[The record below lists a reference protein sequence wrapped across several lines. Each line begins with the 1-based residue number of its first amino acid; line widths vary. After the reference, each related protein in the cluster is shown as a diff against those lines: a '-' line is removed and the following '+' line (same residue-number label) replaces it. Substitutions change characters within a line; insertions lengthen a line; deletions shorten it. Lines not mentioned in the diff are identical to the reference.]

1 MLVASSLDRPVI
13 VGAAVVLA
21 LAAAACDAPTGDRGA
36 SGDDPPGAQRA
47 ILEEM
52 LRDREAQRHS
62 SDGGGRAWLEPVGGG
77 DPAVAS
83 TPGRWT
89 IVFEAGPEGIAEG
102 GAVRLIVS
110 PFWHW
115 SPAQI
120 SVPEDLGFTSV
131 ETDAEGVE
139 LDLSV
144 PSFLNVVISG
154 RKLEAGERIRFVYGA
169 GRAGALADRY
179 AERHSPFRI
188 GVDGDGDGIHKLIL
202 EPPGVDVIAGPPAQL
217 HVVLPGTA
225 RPGDPVR
232 ARIAVL
238 DPSGNAGVSFEGDV
252 ELSAIPAW
260 PGIPETVRL
269 QPGDAGVKMLEVE
282 AGEQG
287 VFRIAAQAGKL
298 IAISNPMLVETT
310 GPRVLWGDLHGHS
323 MLSDGTGTA
332 EDYLRYARD
341 VAGLDVIALT
351 DHDHWGFEP
360 LDENPEVW
368 DGIRSEIERFNEP
381 GRFVT
386 LCGYEWTNWIHGHR
400 HVLYF
405 DETGGEL
412 FSSFEAD
419 YDTPPELW
427 DALRGSSALTFAHHS
442 AGGPVPVNW
451 DFPPDP
457 ELEPITEIASVHGSS
472 EAEDSP
478 FPIYNALPGNWV
490 RDVLDRGYRFGFVG
504 SGDSHDGHPGLAH
517 LEGGKGGL
525 AAILAPEPTRDGV
538 YGALKARR
546 AYATNGPRIILR
558 AALAGLPMG
567 SELTAP
573 PPGESADLYVRAIT
587 HAPLDRID
595 VIRRGRVD
603 QSLAGEGAMDYEAT
617 FELKDLAAG
626 EYVYVRVI
634 QQDGGAAWSSPFFVN
649 GPGLAVAPGGP

>member
-1 MLVASSLDRPVI
+1 MFASVALGVACGARP
-13 VGAAVVLA
+13 GSGEASDAA
-21 LAAAACDAPTGDRGA
+21 G
-36 SGDDPPGAQRA
+36 DPPGAQRA
-47 ILEEM
+47 ILDEM
-52 LRDREAQRHS
+52 LRDREAPRHS
-62 SDGGGRAWLEPVGGG
+62 SDGGGRAWLETTGGEPV
-77 DPAVAS
+77 VAS

-102 GAVRLIVS
+102 GAVRLIVP

-120 SVPEDLGFTSV
+120 SSPEDLGFTLV
-131 ETDAEGVE
+131 ETEAEGVE
-139 LDLSV
+139 LDVSA
-144 PSFLNVVISG
+144 PSFLNVLILG
-154 RKLEAGERIRFVYGA
+154 RKLETGERIRFVYGA

-179 AERHSPFRI
+179 AERRSPFRI
-188 GVDGDGDGIHKLIL
+188 GVDGDGDGVHKLIQ
-202 EPPGVDVIAGPPAQL
+202 EAPGVDVIAGPPARL
-217 HVVLPGTA
+217 HVIVPGTA
-225 RPGDPVR
+225 RPGDLVPVR
-232 ARIAVL
+232 ILVL
-238 DPSGNAGVSFEGDV
+238 DPSGNAGVSFEGGV
-252 ELSAIPAW
+252 ELRAIPAW
-260 PGIPETVRL
+260 PGLPETIRL
-269 QPGDAGVKMLEVE
+269 EPEDAGVKMLEVP
-282 AGEQG
+282 AGEPG
-287 VFRIAAQAGKL
+287 VVRVAAQTGSFVAL
-298 IAISNPMLVETT
+298 SNPMLVETT

-332 EDYLRYARD
+332 DDYLSFARD
-341 VAGLDVIALT
+341 VAGLDVVALT

-360 LDENPEVW
+360 LDENSEVW
-368 DGIRSEIERFNEP
+368 DGIGREIERFNEP
-381 GRFVT
+381 GKLVT
-386 LCGYEWTNWIHGHR
+386 LRGYEWTNWIHGHR

-405 DETGGEL
+405 DEAGEL
-412 FSSFEAD
+412 LSSLDAD
-419 YDTPPELW
+419 YDTPAELW
-427 DALRGSSALTFAHHS
+427 EALRGSNALTFAHHS

-457 ELEPITEIASVHGSS
+457 ELEPVTEVASVHGSS

-517 LEGGKGGL
+517 LESGKGGL
-525 AAILAPEPTRDGV
+525 AAILSPERTRDGV
-538 YGALKARR
+538 YRALKARR
-546 AYATNGPRIILR
+546 VYATNGPRIILR

-567 SELTAP
+567 SELDAP
-573 PPGESADLYVRAIT
+573 PPGEPLDLYVRAILAT
-587 HAPLDRID
+587 PLDRID

-649 GPGLAVAPGGP
+649 APGLGGAPTGR